1 MGCEK
6 IARQAKAPAPRVGK
20 SFGSKVGQT
29 VPSALLA
36 ERAIF
41 SRLLRI
47 CNRQTLCRTDLAERV
62 ICRHHC
68 IQGIAPMYIQCHGQL
83 HGIQSAEPAGIA
95 MLLEESLGLS
105 VMMLR
110 YRNHG

>member
-1 MGCEK
+1 
-6 IARQAKAPAPRVGK
+6 
-20 SFGSKVGQT
+20 
-29 VPSALLA
+29 
-36 ERAIF
+36 
-41 SRLLRI
+41 
-47 CNRQTLCRTDLAERV
+47 
-62 ICRHHC
+62 
-68 IQGIAPMYIQCHGQL
+68 MYIQCHGQL